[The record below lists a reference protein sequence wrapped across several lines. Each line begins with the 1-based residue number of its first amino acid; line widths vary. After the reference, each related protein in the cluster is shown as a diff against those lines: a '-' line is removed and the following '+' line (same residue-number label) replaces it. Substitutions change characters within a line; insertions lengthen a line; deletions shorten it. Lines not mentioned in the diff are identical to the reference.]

1 MKRKTAADLGETAV
15 FWGGFAIKQTVLY
28 SIKKDVQRGD
38 FKGESFPVRGITL
51 WKTSS
56 GIKKFRDV
64 TAKNKNRQFCKQ
76 LIIPFLI
83 LILPSYIECTV
94 FCKKSS

>member
-38 FKGESFPVRGITL
+38 FKGDCFPVRGITL
-51 WKTSS
+51 CGKHPLES
-56 GIKKFRDV
+56 
-64 TAKNKNRQFCKQ
+64 
-76 LIIPFLI
+76 
-83 LILPSYIECTV
+83 
-94 FCKKSS
+94 KSLGM